1 MGTRSAGRWI
11 LYDEVDRDLLAMAPD
26 SEAEWS
32 PKRKLKRKGLP
43 DTKVAEEKPL
53 GGIKHWS
60 RGNIKNEEVKLE
72 M

>member
-1 MGTRSAGRWI
+1 MQGDGYCMMGLIETSWQS
-11 LYDEVDRDLLAMAPD
+11 MAPD

-32 PKRKLKRKGLP
+32 PKHKVKRKGLP
-43 DTKVAEEKPL
+43 DRKVAEIKPL
-53 GGIKHWS
+53 GGIKCWS

>member
-1 MGTRSAGRWI
+1 MQGDGYCMMGLIETWQS
-11 LYDEVDRDLLAMAPD
+11 MAPD

-32 PKRKLKRKGLP
+32 PKRKVKRKGLP
-43 DTKVAEEKPL
+43 DRKVAEVKPL
-53 GGIKHWS
+53 GGIKCCS